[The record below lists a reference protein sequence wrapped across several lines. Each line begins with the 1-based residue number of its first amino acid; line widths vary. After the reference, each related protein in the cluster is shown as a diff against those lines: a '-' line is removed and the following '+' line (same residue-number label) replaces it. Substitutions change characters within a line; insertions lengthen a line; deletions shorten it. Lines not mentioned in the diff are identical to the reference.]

1 MMSIDFS
8 QLAPPDIIEP
18 VDYESILLERKNDL
32 IARFDDHKKNQI
44 AEILNRES
52 EPLTKFLEEN
62 AYRETVLRNRINTGA
77 RALLLAFATSND
89 LDQIGANFNVKR
101 LIITPADTSKTPPT
115 PAVYQSDDA
124 FRERIQLAFDTL
136 SVAGPEA
143 AYKKI
148 ARDSDGRVGDVSVV
162 SPQPA
167 YITLTIL
174 QADSQDGSASPELI
188 QIVNKAVTAE
198 DKRPIGDRVTVQS
211 AQIINYSINAKLYIG
226 KDPEAATLLQQ
237 AVRNVNDYATK
248 QKRLGRSIRLSAIY
262 AALHIDGVSRVEL
275 ISPTADVVLTPA
287 QASYCTNISVVIG
300 GIE

>member
-1 MMSIDFS
+1 MSIDFS
-8 QLAPPDIIEP
+8 QLAPPDIIETI
-18 VDYESILLERKNDL
+18 DYEAILLDRKNDL
-32 IARFDDHKKNQI
+32 IAKFNDDEKDKI
-44 AEILNRES
+44 TEILNRES

-77 RALLLAFATSND
+77 RALLLAFATGND

-101 LIITPADTSKTPPT
+101 LIITPADNTKTPPT
-115 PAVYQSDDA
+115 PAVYESDDA

-148 ARDSDGRVGDVSVV
+148 ARDSDGRVGDVTVV

-174 QADSQDGSASPELI
+174 QADSQNGSASAELI
-188 QIVNKAVTAE
+188 QIVEQAVNAE

-211 AQIINYSINAKLYIG
+211 AQVIDYSINAKLFIG
-226 KDPEAATLLQQ
+226 KDPEAATLLHQ
-237 AVRNVNDYATK
+237 AIKNVTDYATK
-248 QKRLGRSIRLSAIY
+248 QKRLGRSIRMSAIY

-275 ISPTADVVLTPA
+275 NSPATDVVLTAA

-300 GIE
+300 GVE

>member
-1 MMSIDFS
+1 MSIDFS
-8 QLAPPDIIEP
+8 QLAPPDIIETI
-18 VDYESILLERKNDL
+18 DYEAILLDRKNDL
-32 IARFDDHKKNQI
+32 IAKFNDDEKDKI

-77 RALLLAFATSND
+77 RALLLAFATGND

-101 LIITPADTSKTPPT
+101 LIITSADNTKTPPT
-115 PAVYQSDDA
+115 PAVYESDDA

-148 ARDSDGRVGDVSVV
+148 ARDSDGRVGDVTVV

-174 QADSQDGSASPELI
+174 QADSQNGSASAELI
-188 QIVNKAVTAE
+188 QIVEKAVNAE

-211 AQIINYSINAKLYIG
+211 AQVIDYSINAKLFIG
-226 KDPEAATLLQQ
+226 KDPEAATLLHQ
-237 AVRNVNDYATK
+237 AIKNVTDYATK
-248 QKRLGRSIRLSAIY
+248 QKRLGRSIRMSAIY

-275 ISPTADVVLTPA
+275 TSPTTDVVLTAA

-300 GIE
+300 GVE

>member
-1 MMSIDFS
+1 MSVDFS
-8 QLAPPDIIEP
+8 QLSPPDIIETI
-18 VDYESILLERKNDL
+18 DYEVILNQRKNDL
-32 IARFDDHKKNQI
+32 INKYSDDEKGQI
-44 AEILNRES
+44 TEVLNRES

-62 AYRETVLRNRINTGA
+62 AYRETVLRNRINTSA
-77 RALLLAFATSND
+77 RALLLAFAAGND

-101 LIITPADTSKTPPT
+101 LIITPADTTKTPPI
-115 PAVYQSDDA
+115 PAVYESDDA

-148 ARDSDGRVGDVSVV
+148 SRDADGRVGDVTVV

-174 QADSQDGSASPELI
+174 QADSQTGTASPELI
-188 QIVNKAVTAE
+188 DIVRNAVNAE
-198 DKRPIGDRVTVQS
+198 DKRPIGDRVTIQS
-211 AQIINYSINAKLYIG
+211 AQIINYEIQAKLYIG

-237 AVRNVNDYATK
+237 AIRNVSDYATK

-262 AALHIDGVSRVEL
+262 AALHVEGVSRVEL
-275 ISPTADVVLTPA
+275 IKPIADVALTPA
-287 QASYCTNISVVIG
+287 QASYCTNISVEIG

>member
-1 MMSIDFS
+1 MSVDFS
-8 QLAPPDIIEP
+8 QLAPPDMIETI
-18 VDYESILLERKNDL
+18 DYEVILDQRKNDL
-32 IARFDDHKKNQI
+32 INKYTGDEKAQI
-44 AEILNRES
+44 TEVLNRES

-62 AYRETVLRNRINTGA
+62 AYRETVLRNRINTSA
-77 RALLLAFATSND
+77 RATLLAFATKND

-101 LIITPADTSKTPPT
+101 LIIIPADNTKTPPI
-115 PAVYQSDDA
+115 PAVYESDDA

-148 ARDSDGRVGDVSVV
+148 ARDSDGRVGDVTVV

-167 YITLTIL
+167 YITLTVL
-174 QADSQDGSASPELI
+174 QADSQTGSASPELI
-188 QIVNKAVTAE
+188 QIVKNAVNEE

-211 AQIINYSINAKLYIG
+211 AEIVNYSIDAKLFIG

-237 AVRNVNDYATK
+237 AIKNVNDYATK

-275 ISPTADVVLTPA
+275 NSPTTDVVLTPYE
-287 QASYCTNISVVIG
+287 ASFCTNISVIIG
-300 GIE
+300 GVE

>member
-1 MMSIDFS
+1 MSIDFS

-18 VDYESILLERKNDL
+18 IDYEAILLERKNDL
-32 IARFDDHKKNQI
+32 IAKFNDDEKDKI

-77 RALLLAFATSND
+77 RALLLAFATKND

-101 LIITPADTSKTPPT
+101 LIITPADNTKTPPI
-115 PAVYQSDDA
+115 PAVYESDDA

-148 ARDSDGRVGDVSVV
+148 ARDSDGRVGDVTVV

-174 QADSQDGSASPELI
+174 QADSEDGSASPELI
-188 QIVNKAVTAE
+188 QIVEKAVTAE

-211 AQIINYSINAKLYIG
+211 AQIINYSISAKLFIG

-237 AVRNVNDYATK
+237 AIKNVNEYASK
-248 QKRLGRSIRLSAIY
+248 QKRLGRSIRMSAIY
-262 AALHIDGVSRVEL
+262 AALHIEGVNRVEL
-275 ISPTADVVLTPA
+275 ASPTTDVVLTAA

-300 GIE
+300 GVE

>member
-1 MMSIDFS
+1 MSIDFS
-8 QLAPPDIIEP
+8 QLAPPNIIEP
-18 VDYESILLERKNDL
+18 IDYESILFERKNDL
-32 IARFDDHKKNQI
+32 INRFNDDQKDQI
-44 AEILNRES
+44 IEILNRES

-62 AYRETVLRNRINTGA
+62 AYRETVLRNRINTAA
-77 RALLLAFATSND
+77 RALLLAFATGND

-101 LIITPADTSKTPPT
+101 LIITPADNTKTPPI
-115 PAVYQSDDA
+115 PAVYESDES

-148 ARDSDGRVGDVSVV
+148 ARDSDGRVGDVSVI

-174 QADSQDGSASPELI
+174 QTDSQNGFASPELI

-211 AQIINYSINAKLYIG
+211 ADIINYSIDAKLYIG

-237 AVRNVNDYATK
+237 ALRNVNDYATK

-275 ISPTADVVLTPA
+275 ISPAADVVLTPA

>member
-1 MMSIDFS
+1 MSIDFS
-8 QLAPPDIIEP
+8 QLAPPDIIETI
-18 VDYESILLERKNDL
+18 DYEAILLERKNDL
-32 IARFDDHKKNQI
+32 IAKFNDDEKDKI

-62 AYRETVLRNRINTGA
+62 AYRETVLRNRINTSA
-77 RALLLAFATSND
+77 RALLLAFATKND

-101 LIITPADTSKTPPT
+101 LIITPADNTKTPPT
-115 PAVYQSDDA
+115 PAVYESDDA

-148 ARDSDGRVGDVSVV
+148 ARDSDGRVGDVTVV

-174 QADSQDGSASPELI
+174 QADSQNGSASAELI
-188 QIVNKAVTAE
+188 QIVEKAVNAE

-211 AQIINYSINAKLYIG
+211 AQVIDYSINAKLFIG
-226 KDPEAATLLQQ
+226 KDPEAATLLHQ
-237 AVRNVNDYATK
+237 AIKNVTDYATK
-248 QKRLGRSIRLSAIY
+248 QKRLGRSIRMSAIY

-275 ISPTADVVLTPA
+275 NSPATDVVLTAA

-300 GIE
+300 GVE

>member
-1 MMSIDFS
+1 MSIDFS
-8 QLAPPDIIEP
+8 QLAPPDIIETI
-18 VDYESILLERKNDL
+18 DYEAILLERKNDL
-32 IARFDDHKKNQI
+32 IAKFNDDEKDKI

-77 RALLLAFATSND
+77 RALLLAFATGND

-101 LIITPADTSKTPPT
+101 LIITPADTTKTPPT
-115 PAVYQSDDA
+115 PAVYESDDA

-148 ARDSDGRVGDVSVV
+148 ARDSDGRVGDVTVV

-174 QADSQDGSASPELI
+174 QADSQNGSASAELI
-188 QIVNKAVTAE
+188 QIVEKSVNAE

-211 AQIINYSINAKLYIG
+211 AQIINYSIDAKLFIG

-237 AVRNVNDYATK
+237 AIKNVTDYATK
-248 QKRLGRSIRLSAIY
+248 QKRLGRSIRMSAVY

-275 ISPTADVVLTPA
+275 TSPTADVVLTAA

-300 GIE
+300 GVE

>member
-1 MMSIDFS
+1 MSIDFS
-8 QLAPPDIIEP
+8 QLAPPDIIETI
-18 VDYESILLERKNDL
+18 DYEAILLERKNDL
-32 IARFDDHKKNQI
+32 IAKFNDDEKDKI

-62 AYRETVLRNRINTGA
+62 AYRETVLRSRINTGA
-77 RALLLAFATSND
+77 RALLLAFATKND

-101 LIITPADTSKTPPT
+101 LIITPADNTKTPPT
-115 PAVYQSDDA
+115 PAVYESDDA

-148 ARDSDGRVGDVSVV
+148 ARDSDGRVGDVTVV

-174 QADSQDGSASPELI
+174 QADSQNGSASAELI
-188 QIVNKAVTAE
+188 QIVEKAVNAE

-211 AQIINYSINAKLYIG
+211 AQVIDYSINAKLFIG
-226 KDPEAATLLQQ
+226 KDPEAATLLHQ
-237 AVRNVNDYATK
+237 AIKNVTDYATK
-248 QKRLGRSIRLSAIY
+248 QKRLGRSIRMSAIY

-275 ISPTADVVLTPA
+275 NSPATDVVLTAA

-300 GIE
+300 GVE